1 MVFMGLLVMVIYGL
15 IVRYVG
21 IRLMSVLLI
30 KKEHTTAWLRRLFW
44 LIYLTLSL
52 LFLLT
57 FLLPEI
63 PVKRALYITASY
75 FQGFFAYLLF
85 LYLVEDIGFF
95 LVRVIRK
102 KKKSVRVKGRQYAYA
117 VATVLSLMLVFYG
130 AVHAREVKT
139 ISYEVDMEKSAGK
152 MTDLKVVMVS
162 DVHLRYVVGL
172 KDIEKMVEGINKLEP
187 DIVII
192 AGDFFDDNIKAVS
205 DQEEILKEMRS
216 ISSRY
221 GTYAVL
227 GNHDAGDTY
236 PEMLDFFRQA
246 GVILLQDEHI
256 LIKESFLLVG
266 RKDERPIGYQGGE
279 RVGMDELL
287 QGTGNQLPLIMVDHQ
302 PTALDEADELGVDLL
317 LGGHTHKGQIFPG
330 RLLTRL
336 IFRNDWGYL
345 KAGDFVSIV
354 SGGFGTWGPPMPI
367 GTDAEIV
374 EIKIEFGN

>member
-1 MVFMGLLVMVIYGL
+1 MVFMVFMGLLVMVIYGL

-21 IRLMSVLLI
+21 KRLMSVLLI
-30 KKEHTTAWLRRLFW
+30 KKVETTAWRRRLFW

-95 LVRVIRK
+95 LVRIIRK

-117 VATVLSLMLVFYG
+117 FATVLSLMLVFYG

-152 MTDLKVVMVS
+152 MTDLKVVKVS
-162 DVHLRYVVGL
+162 DVHLGYVVGL

-205 DQEEILKEMRS
+205 DQEAIL
-216 ISSRY
+216 
-221 GTYAVL
+221 
-227 GNHDAGDTY
+227 
-236 PEMLDFFRQA
+236 
-246 GVILLQDEHI
+246 
-256 LIKESFLLVG
+256 
-266 RKDERPIGYQGGE
+266 
-279 RVGMDELL
+279 
-287 QGTGNQLPLIMVDHQ
+287 
-302 PTALDEADELGVDLL
+302 
-317 LGGHTHKGQIFPG
+317 
-330 RLLTRL
+330 
-336 IFRNDWGYL
+336 
-345 KAGDFVSIV
+345 
-354 SGGFGTWGPPMPI
+354 
-367 GTDAEIV
+367 
-374 EIKIEFGN
+374 

>member
-1 MVFMGLLVMVIYGL
+1 LVFMVFMGLLVMVIYGL

-21 IRLMSVLLI
+21 KRLMSVLLI
-30 KKEHTTAWLRRLFW
+30 KKVETTAWLCRLFW

-95 LVRVIRK
+95 LVRIIRK

-117 VATVLSLMLVFYG
+117 FATVLSLMLVFYG

-152 MTDLKVVMVS
+152 MTDLKVVKVS
-162 DVHLRYVVGL
+162 DVHLGYVVGL

-205 DQEEILKEMRS
+205 DQEAIL
-216 ISSRY
+216 
-221 GTYAVL
+221 
-227 GNHDAGDTY
+227 
-236 PEMLDFFRQA
+236 
-246 GVILLQDEHI
+246 
-256 LIKESFLLVG
+256 
-266 RKDERPIGYQGGE
+266 
-279 RVGMDELL
+279 
-287 QGTGNQLPLIMVDHQ
+287 
-302 PTALDEADELGVDLL
+302 
-317 LGGHTHKGQIFPG
+317 
-330 RLLTRL
+330 
-336 IFRNDWGYL
+336 
-345 KAGDFVSIV
+345 
-354 SGGFGTWGPPMPI
+354 
-367 GTDAEIV
+367 
-374 EIKIEFGN
+374 